1 MAASDDNIQDMT
13 TAASI
18 TSTCS
23 LPSSSPTK
31 NDHTAA
37 VISINSSASAKNPDE
52 KGASILQN
60 ELTDPSD
67 QNLNAAREGTTMKEP
82 EKNEQAQDH
91 DHEQEQQKVCAEKDQ
106 KEITTTKNEEG
117 KTVTETQN
125 LEARDEEVD
134 DDSSRAPQSTS
145 TTQQNLEHDIEWL
158 MPHASKSEED
168 GDNAVEIKEVD
179 KKSNDKD
186 SALKMLKK
194 GAVAAVGGTMIGMGL
209 VMIPLPTPF
218 GAVVASSGLAVLG
231 TEFDEAKQL
240 NDRLIG
246 GAKGHLNKARDAMV
260 KGIEKMNE
268 DEFDDD
274 DSVSSDTK
282 TVNRDDN
289 SSEKEVRESG
299 TVIKINTTTSIDNG
313 NDADTDA
320 DDNKN
325 EDGENGEGGSASESP
340 PVWLHMNPVE
350 RKRQERI
357 AKKKYRRDRQTTLE
371 QAKEALTKRTGK
383 FLSQNL
389 LPFIKKLESSESD
402 GISDNTSD
410 IEKVENSQTNDNQE
424 NKNTERKD
432 KAKDAFKRTGE
443 FFSRPFLLFRKK
455 SEPSLVEGQ
464 NARVNTSLALE
475 KNDGDTN
482 NNFVTEMGEY
492 SQTAEHRINS
502 KSEIK
507 EEESHES
514 STIEIVDKD
523 NEGYVLVS

>member
-1 MAASDDNIQDMT
+1 MAPSDDNIQDMT

-357 AKKKYRRDRQTTLE
+357 AKKKNTGVIVRRP
-371 QAKEALTKRTGK
+371 
-383 FLSQNL
+383 S
-389 LPFIKKLESSESD
+389 
-402 GISDNTSD
+402 
-410 IEKVENSQTNDNQE
+410 
-424 NKNTERKD
+424 
-432 KAKDAFKRTGE
+432 
-443 FFSRPFLLFRKK
+443 SRPKRL
-455 SEPSLVEGQ
+455 
-464 NARVNTSLALE
+464 
-475 KNDGDTN
+475 
-482 NNFVTEMGEY
+482 
-492 SQTAEHRINS
+492 
-502 KSEIK
+502 
-507 EEESHES
+507 
-514 STIEIVDKD
+514 
-523 NEGYVLVS
+523 